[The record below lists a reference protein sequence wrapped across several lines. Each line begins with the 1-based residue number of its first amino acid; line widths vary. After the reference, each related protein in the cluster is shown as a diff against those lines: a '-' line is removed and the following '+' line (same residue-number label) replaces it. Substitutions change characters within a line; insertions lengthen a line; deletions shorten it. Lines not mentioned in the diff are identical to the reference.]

1 MSSDLEKIFQCIN
14 EGRVPG
20 QWLKSNTNLRYLTH
34 NILFIN
40 MFNKNNL
47 LAYPSLM
54 SLGPWTQD
62 LIERINHFKTWANK
76 THPPVLFWLGA
87 YTYPITFLTA
97 VLQVTIYCFYC
108 YHYYYYY

>member
-1 MSSDLEKIFQCIN
+1 MKT
-14 EGRVPG
+14 
-20 QWLKSNTNLRYLTH
+20 LKKTH
-34 NILFIN
+34 
-40 MFNKNNL
+40 

-76 THPPVLFWLGA
+76 THPPILFWLGA

-97 VLQVTIYCFYC
+97 VLQVNIFCFF
-108 YHYYYYY
+108 

>member
-1 MSSDLEKIFQCIN
+1 
-14 EGRVPG
+14 
-20 QWLKSNTNLRYLTH
+20 
-34 NILFIN
+34 
-40 MFNKNNL
+40 
-47 LAYPSLM
+47 M

-97 VLQVTIYCFYC
+97 VLQVNIFCFLIEIILIYYFNNY
-108 YHYYYYY
+108 

>member
-1 MSSDLEKIFQCIN
+1 
-14 EGRVPG
+14 
-20 QWLKSNTNLRYLTH
+20 
-34 NILFIN
+34 
-40 MFNKNNL
+40 
-47 LAYPSLM
+47 M

-97 VLQVTIYCFYC
+97 VLQVNIFCFY
-108 YHYYYYY
+108 